1 MSRVVEPAVTDPRGR
16 EKILPPRV
24 VGTRVQRLTCLR
36 GEDVALLSPDA
47 PGASLLN
54 RVNAAK
60 TCGSALHHA
69 QSDGIHNKSWWDHV
83 AEDLSEWGG
92 EIAKIAGELAPILD
106 IIPLATSWI
115 PGLDVV
121 TAALAEIDNMVMLVG
136 TAMAT
141 VGDAMTLPA
150 ALPDSGCRK
159 GMRRRGSSHRA
170 DLLSEIRDALTGT
183 RRFEL
188 TRTGRSP
195 ASTRTAGRRR
205 TPTMPWA
212 M

>member
-1 MSRVVEPAVTDPRGR
+1 VSRVVEPAVTDPRGR

-159 GMRRRGSSHRA
+159 GSRAMHVGNDGSARGVPTSGGRLVTSPDPSRA
-170 DLLSEIRDALTGT
+170 
-183 RRFEL
+183 
-188 TRTGRSP
+188 P
-195 ASTRTAGRRR
+195 
-205 TPTMPWA
+205 
-212 M
+212 

>member
-1 MSRVVEPAVTDPRGR
+1 M
-16 EKILPPRV
+16 
-24 VGTRVQRLTCLR
+24 
-36 GEDVALLSPDA
+36 
-47 PGASLLN
+47 
-54 RVNAAK
+54 
-60 TCGSALHHA
+60 
-69 QSDGIHNKSWWDHV
+69 
-83 AEDLSEWGG
+83 
-92 EIAKIAGELAPILD
+92 
-106 IIPLATSWI
+106 I

-170 DLLSEIRDALTGT
+170 NLLSEIRDALTGT